1 MEKTFKFHGVEVS
14 HLFETCGM
22 IGGEARGHNG
32 LFADFYVSKPG
43 TADEQIDMWLA
54 RTKINSSALVVM
66 GALRRRS
73 HDDFEKAIHKA
84 VSRYLAEKTAKILAD
99 HFEEFL
105 EYQAKNNI
113 VVVGREPMP
122 TSFRRD
128 SIFANH
134 KEEK

>member
-1 MEKTFKFHGVEVS
+1 MEVFKFRGIEVS
-14 HLFETCGM
+14 HLYRTCDM
-22 IGGEARGHNG
+22 IGGEAKGHNG

-73 HDDFEKAIHKA
+73 HDNFEKAIHKA
-84 VSRYLAEKTAKILAD
+84 VSRYLAEETVKVLAD

-105 EYQAKNNI
+105 EYQVKND
-113 VVVGREPMP
+113 VVIAARGSMP
-122 TSFRRD
+122 TSFRED
-128 SIFANH
+128 SIL
-134 KEEK
+134 KKQ